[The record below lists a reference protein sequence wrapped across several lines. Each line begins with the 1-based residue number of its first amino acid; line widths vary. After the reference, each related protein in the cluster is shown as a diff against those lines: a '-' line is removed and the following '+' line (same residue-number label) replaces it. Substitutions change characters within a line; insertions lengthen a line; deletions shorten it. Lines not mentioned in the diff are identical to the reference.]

1 MRTFFI
7 TSLLM
12 ACEDAEKETVT
23 ETVVEEPQD
32 ADMDGFTSEEDCDD
46 LDASVN
52 PGADEMCDGL
62 DNNCDGFVDEGVLT
76 TFYVDSD
83 EDGFG
88 DSEIYL
94 EACEAPERYVE
105 NGSDCNDREYS
116 VYPGAE
122 DICDGLDNDCN
133 GTIDDDLSET
143 FYVDA
148 DGDGFGDPNQAVEA
162 CMVTP
167 GLSPL
172 AQDCNDLNSEINPLV
187 NEECDGLDNNCD
199 GTIDE
204 GVTMTYY
211 RDVDEDGFGD
221 DADTIDACDLPPEY
235 STQGGDCDDINSA
248 ANPFTLEIC
257 DGIDNNCDGAID
269 ESGAIGSMTYF
280 SDADGDGFGDDTT
293 LSEGCEVPVDSVL
306 VGGDC
311 DDTSALKSPGLYE
324 VCDGIDNDCDLIVDN
339 NAVNETTYYLDSD
352 GDGYGDPSV
361 MMDSC
366 PPTIG
371 TPMGYVENADDCD
384 DSEPLAYASA
394 LEVCDGV
401 DNNCDGTIDE
411 LGALGSM
418 TYYTDVDGDGFG
430 DDTTVSEGCEVPVN
444 SVLVGGDCD
453 DTSALKSPGLYE
465 VCDGIDNDCD
475 LIVDNNA
482 VNETTYYLDSD
493 VDGYGD
499 VASSI
504 LSCPSTLPAGY
515 VDNSDDCND
524 AEPLAYSNA
533 LELCDTVDNDCDGQV
548 DNNPVDQLMWYLD
561 SDGDGFGDSAQ
572 MEIGCEAPVQY
583 VDNADDCVD
592 VDSAINPMASEV
604 CDGIDNDCDGD
615 VDTNAIDVIQQYL
628 DLDEDGFGD
637 LNVTASS
644 CELLVGYIENFD
656 DCDDSD
662 AAIYPNALEICDG
675 VDNDCDGVT
684 TDELLGNGIGCSA
697 ASCQEILLS
706 GDSTGDGL
714 YWLDP
719 DQDGDVQD
727 SWEAYCDMTRD
738 GGGWTKMES
747 ALFPFLFTTSNW
759 DEFGAAADDN
769 YSMMVEVDE
778 FETSGTFT
786 FRYEVGNS
794 GVWSDFNRAHFTV
807 WTQGH
812 HPAYESTNGSGYQLI
827 DGQESTT
834 CGGFNGFHSF
844 YYESA
849 VNAGNSP
856 YSILNDVDSSDSYGC
871 WWMQAIPLRI
881 YDGGGYLEGYNGTN
895 LHQWQ
900 SFWIR

>member
-280 SDADGDGFGDDTT
+280 SD
-293 LSEGCEVPVDSVL
+293 
-306 VGGDC
+306 
-311 DDTSALKSPGLYE
+311 
-324 VCDGIDNDCDLIVDN
+324 
-339 NAVNETTYYLDSD
+339 
-352 GDGYGDPSV
+352 
-361 MMDSC
+361 
-366 PPTIG
+366 
-371 TPMGYVENADDCD
+371 
-384 DSEPLAYASA
+384 
-394 LEVCDGV
+394 
-401 DNNCDGTIDE
+401 
-411 LGALGSM
+411 
-418 TYYTDVDGDGFG
+418 VDGDGFG
-430 DDTTVSEGCEVPVN
+430 DDTTVSEGCEVPVG

-592 VDSAINPMASEV
+592 LDSAINPMASEV

-900 SFWIR
+900 SFWVR